1 MYVLSNY
8 RSGLTPDIG
17 PLAGP
22 VLEVQGGRQRGEQTE
37 PQLVG
42 EAGEVSNY
50 PPSVFYS
57 GQLERGELVSSYQ
70 KSANFPGVGNLQLT
84 RW

>member
-1 MYVLSNY
+1 MYVLSDY
-8 RSGLTPDIG
+8 RSGVTPDIG

-42 EAGEVSNY
+42 EAGDVSNY
-50 PPSVFYS
+50 GPQSSTLDSWGEENLCQVTKSLLIF
-57 GQLERGELVSSYQ
+57 LELVIS
-70 KSANFPGVGNLQLT
+70 N
-84 RW
+84 